1 MPEDAAPECVARNAA
16 AARIPLDPKSAARVA
31 GAIAPAVKRFAEANP
46 AYPFETEPASFVL
59 VARRDFER

>member
-1 MPEDAAPECVARNAA
+1 MAEDVTPERVAHNAEAAG
-16 AARIPLDPKSAARVA
+16 IPLDPASAARVA

-46 AYPFETEPASFVL
+46 AYPFEPEPASFVL